1 MTNDN
6 STEIARG
13 IIKAKLF
20 FWLMR
25 NPRYI
30 VYPILVFGAL
40 MFFGGESQK
49 EQRAEQA
56 VQEQQRQKQIK
67 EDAKNWRDK
76 VR

>member
-13 IIKAKLF
+13 ILKARLLL
-20 FWLMR
+20 WLMR
-25 NPRYI
+25 HPQYI
-30 VYPILVFGAL
+30 VYTILFFVVL

-56 VQEQQRQKQIK
+56 VQEQQRQKQIQ

>member
-6 STEIARG
+6 STEIARAF
-13 IIKAKLF
+13 IKTQQYN
-20 FWLMR
+20 WLMR
-25 NPRYI
+25 HPQYI
-30 VYPILVFGAL
+30 VYTILFFVVL

-56 VQEQQRQKQIK
+56 VQEQQRQKQIQ

>member
-13 IIKAKLF
+13 IIKAELF

-30 VYPILVFGAL
+30 VIPFLIVFAL

-56 VQEQQRQKQIK
+56 VKEQQRQKQIQ